1 MTYKTTRK
9 THFRTSEACARQEE
23 TASGQQHIRP
33 TPTKQTRSGFVL
45 VAMLLLISLAVS
57 QPLSASSQQEPLIRH
72 AVESALQQET
82 EQTAALH
89 QWPDYQTSW
98 EIWVPGA
105 ASHLP
110 QCPGKLVVTGRDNQ
124 LLPVG
129 RLKRQVSCDSGST
142 SWYINVTIKASLTL
156 PVVVTQTALS
166 RGQALDASM
175 LLLEK
180 RTLDRA
186 DEFFTNIRDT
196 IGMEVSRRV
205 RSGDILSPTLVSKP
219 PLVLKGNQVVIIAAK
234 NGINASTKGV
244 ALEDGG
250 QGDQIEVQNSTSQ
263 KVIHA
268 VVSGLNQVRTQF

>member
-1 MTYKTTRK
+1 
-9 THFRTSEACARQEE
+9 
-23 TASGQQHIRP
+23 
-33 TPTKQTRSGFVL
+33 
-45 VAMLLLISLAVS
+45 MLLLISL
-57 QPLSASSQQEPLIRH
+57 PLSANPQQEQLIRH
-72 AVESALQQET
+72 TVKSALQQET

-89 QWPDYQTSW
+89 QWPAYQTDW

-110 QCPGKLVVTGRDNQ
+110 ECPGKLVVTGRDNQ

-129 RLKRQVSCDSGST
+129 RLKRQVSCEQGQSP
-142 SWYINVTIKASLTL
+142 WHINVTIKASLTL

-166 RGQALDASM
+166 RGQSLDASM
-175 LLLEK
+175 LMIEK

-186 DEFFTNIRDT
+186 DEFFTDIRDA

-219 PLVLKGNQVVIIAAK
+219 PWVLKGNQVVIIAAK
-234 NGINASTKGV
+234 NGINASTQGV
-244 ALEDGG
+244 ALEDGS

-268 VVSGLNQVRTQF
+268 MVSGLNQVRTQF